1 MTVLEPTAGVKTI
14 CPYCGVGCGLRVE
27 LDDERVV
34 RVRGDGAHPGT
45 EGRLCRKAV
54 YLPQTVD
61 APDRLRFPL
70 RRTQRGGAFR
80 PAGWDEALAWAA
92 DELRRIVERHGPDS
106 IGFYISGQL
115 LTEDY
120 YVVNKLAKGY
130 LGTNNVD
137 SNSRLCMASAV
148 VAYQQALGQDGPPCA
163 YADLDLADC
172 FLFVGSNAADC
183 HPVLFQRALRRKAAA
198 PARVTTIVIDPRR
211 TATAQAADLHL
222 QLQPGTDL
230 PLLYGLLH
238 LLIRDGL
245 VDRDFVAAHTNGWEA
260 LSKAAAAWSPARAA
274 DLTGVPVELLERAAT
289 AFGRAEAVLSFW
301 AMGLNQSTDGVDRS
315 LALINLHL
323 ATGQIGRP
331 GAGPFSLTGQ
341 PNAMG
346 GREVGGLAALLPGH
360 RQVGN
365 PEHRRQMAELWDLPV
380 ARLSPSPG
388 LTGVEMFQALADG
401 RLKAIWIA
409 ATNPLVSMPDLATV
423 QAGLERA
430 ELVVVQDAYFPTE
443 TAELAHLV
451 LPAAQW
457 PEKEG
462 TMTSSERRISYLP
475 ALVPPRGAARPDW
488 AIFADLARR
497 LGYGPSFNYA
507 GAERVFEEYQRTTA
521 GTAVD
526 ITGLS
531 YERLHRE
538 GGVQWPCR
546 SGAEEA
552 GTARL
557 YTDRRFAHPDGR
569 ARFLAPVWRPA
580 AEAVGPERPFVL
592 NTGRERDQ
600 WHTMTRTGKIPQ
612 LMKSCPE
619 SYLALHPIDADQ
631 LGLAEGDWAE
641 VSAPAR
647 GRARFKARVTDE
659 VLPGNVFAPF
669 HWGHHWHSGGAL
681 NEITTPDFDPASK
694 QPGLKFS
701 AVRVRR
707 VLTVRQTIATVVDPI
722 GQTHPTEQGA
732 LRR

>member
-1 MTVLEPTAGVKTI
+1 MAVLDPTAGVKTI

-27 LDDERVV
+27 LDAERVV
-34 RVRGDGAHPGT
+34 RVRGDAGHPGT

-92 DELRRIVERHGPDS
+92 DELRRIIERHGSDS

-120 YVVNKLAKGY
+120 YVINKLAKGY

-198 PARVTTIVIDPRR
+198 PTRVTTIVIDPRR
-211 TATAQAADLHL
+211 TATARAADLHL

-245 VDRDFVAAHTNGWEA
+245 VDRDFIAAHTNGWQALEA
-260 LSKAAAAWSPARAA
+260 AAAAWPPARAA
-274 DLTGVPVELLERAAT
+274 ELTGVPVELLERAAA
-289 AFGRAEAVLSFW
+289 AFGRAEAALSFW
-301 AMGLNQSTDGVDRS
+301 AMGLNQSVDGVDRS

-360 RQVGN
+360 RKVGN
-365 PEHRRQMAELWDLPV
+365 PEHRRQMAELWGLPV
-380 ARLSPSPG
+380 ERLSSTPG

-462 TMTSSERRISYLP
+462 TMTSSERRVSYLP

-488 AIFADLARR
+488 AIFAALAGR
-497 LGYGPSFNYA
+497 LGYGPSFDYA
-507 GAERVFEEYQRTTA
+507 RAEQVFAEYQRTTA

-531 YERLHRE
+531 YQRLQRE

-546 SGAEEA
+546 AGAEVA
-552 GTARL
+552 GTIRL

-569 ARFLAPVWRPA
+569 AQFQAPVWRPSP
-580 AEAVGPERPFVL
+580 ETVGPERPFVL
-592 NTGRERDQ
+592 NSGRERDQ

-647 GRARFKARVTDE
+647 GRARFKARITEE

-681 NEITTPDFDPASK
+681 NEITAPDVDPVSK

-707 VLTVRQTIATVVDPI
+707 VLTVRQTMTTAVDPI
-722 GQTHPTEQGA
+722 EQPHPTEQGA